1 MKFTFQ
7 FESLLNIRRH
17 RERQEQ
23 QKLGALLE
31 KRVTLNEQKASVEA
45 KLTALD
51 RRRRQFSGQNIL
63 AVTQQYEMKHS
74 LQKKIWALQRREN
87 QLKGAIHRQRQALMQ
102 ANKETQMLEKL
113 RQRDRAVFVEK
124 YQQMEQK
131 QQNEIATQMY
141 NRTR

>member
-1 MKFTFQ
+1 MKFAFQ

-17 RERQEQ
+17 REQQEQ

-31 KRVTLNEQKASVEA
+31 KQVTLNEQKASVEA

-51 RRRRQFSGQNIL
+51 RRRRQSAGQDIL
-63 AVTQQYEMKHS
+63 AITQQYEMKHS
-74 LQKKIWALQRREN
+74 LQKKIWALQRRGN
-87 QLKGAIHRQRQALMQ
+87 QLKGAIHRQRQALVQ

-113 RQRDRAVFVEK
+113 RQRDRAAFVEE